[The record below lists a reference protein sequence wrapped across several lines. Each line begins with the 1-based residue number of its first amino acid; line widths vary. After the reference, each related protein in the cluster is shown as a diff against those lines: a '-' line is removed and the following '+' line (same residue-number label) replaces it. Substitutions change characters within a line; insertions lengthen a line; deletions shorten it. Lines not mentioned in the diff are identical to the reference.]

1 MDVKAV
7 EVVVDTAREKN
18 TAKLENLSLI
28 ACDVSDGFFSQQWN
42 QRWIMLMI
50 RLLRIVFV

>member
-28 ACDVSDGFFSQQWN
+28 ACDVSDGFLVN
-42 QRWIMLMI
+42 NGINGG
-50 RLLRIVFV
+50 